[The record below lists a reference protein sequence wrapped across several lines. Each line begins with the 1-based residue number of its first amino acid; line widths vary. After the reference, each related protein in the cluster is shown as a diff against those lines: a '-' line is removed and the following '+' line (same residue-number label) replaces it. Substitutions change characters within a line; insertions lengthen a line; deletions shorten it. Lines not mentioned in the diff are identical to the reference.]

1 MATEHGNQLT
11 DGSDDHSEHERP
23 EDWGWHHEFGKG
35 RQIMGWF
42 SVLVLALYLTTTHY
56 NLAGSLAIVLVM
68 AGIAGGL
75 IWDRQRRKT
84 HWRN

>member
-1 MATEHGNQLT
+1 MAAEHGHELT
-11 DGSDDHSEHERP
+11 DGSEHGEHERP
-23 EDWGWHHEFGKG
+23 EDWGWHHEFTKA

-56 NLAGSLAIVLVM
+56 NLAGALAIVLVM
-68 AGIAGGL
+68 LSIAGGL

-84 HWRN
+84 QWRS